1 MKKQVLVLLCVLP
14 LLTSEAKVLTVD
26 DDGPADF
33 RTIPEAINVST
44 NGDII
49 VVKTGTYSRQVTFNN
64 KAVKLTSENPDD
76 PNIVR
81 ATIITAATGYAVSF
95 DLQEGNNSILTG
107 FTITGRGIH
116 CYGASPTISKNIIK
130 DCANYGIEGENN
142 AAPVIADNVIRSSGF
157 SGIYRC
163 NGPITGNT
171 ISQNKGGIASCNGPI
186 TNNVISNNAD
196 LELGRG
202 AGLSFCNGPITG
214 NVIAYN
220 YATYKGGGCYECAGL
235 IANNVI
241 AANESIISG
250 GGLSNCTGQII
261 NNIITGNRSD
271 SGGGIFGSTRIYYN
285 TIVGNAARENGG
297 GLSQCPGRIGSNI
310 IAFNRAGT
318 VGGIYGASISSYNA
332 LWSNE
337 GGNFGGG
344 AAYGAGDVV
353 INPLFAS
360 DGFWDP
366 NGTPDPSDDFW
377 VDGDYHLKSQA
388 GRWSPADNRWVRDSQ
403 TSPSIDA
410 GDPNADWT
418 AELWPHGRRI
428 NAGAYGGT
436 PQASMSLLQVGIAA
450 DLNPDPNDANDW
462 VDYSDMA
469 LLTKQWLRTKGPLA
483 EDINRDGI
491 VDLADLSILLSHW
504 KPEPPPPQPPS
515 PDPMTWAV
523 EPHVTSRTTIAMTA
537 TEAVSTDGSGV
548 EYYFEATAGGHDSGW
563 QTDPAYTD
571 TGLAPAMTYS
581 YSVKAR
587 NKANFLETAYSQVRS
602 ASTPPEDT
610 TPPSPDPAAWQTQ
623 PHAVPPGSIAM
634 VAATASDESG
644 VEYYFACTSN
654 PAYSSAWQDSPVY
667 QPSSLPKGTYSFV
680 VRVRDKSPNHN
691 TTADS
696 PQVTVDLQPPT
707 PDPMQWESVPR
718 ETYYGGG
725 TFDYWAEMS
734 AKEATDPS
742 GAVQYYFECTTASG
756 LSSGWQTSRTYK
768 VLVGRRGQGNRFRV
782 RARDL
787 YGNET
792 APSSTLPTN

>member
-14 LLTSEAKVLTVD
+14 LLTSQANVITVD

-44 NGDII
+44 NGDTII
-49 VVKTGTYSRQVTFNN
+49 VKAGTYNRQVTFNN
-64 KAVKLTSENPDD
+64 KAVRLSSENPDD
-76 PNIVR
+76 PNIVQ

-95 DLQEGNNSILTG
+95 DLQEGNSSILTG
-107 FTITGRGIH
+107 FTIAGRGIL
-116 CYGASPTISKNIIK
+116 CYGTSPTISKNIIT
-130 DCANYGIEGENN
+130 DSVNYGIEGENN

-163 NGPITGNT
+163 NGSITGNT
-171 ISQNKGGIASCNGPI
+171 ISQNKGGIAFCDGPI
-186 TNNVISNNAD
+186 TNNVISNNVD

-202 AGLSFCNGPITG
+202 AGLSSCKGPIIG

-220 YATYKGGGCYECAGL
+220 YATSKGGGCFDCTGL
-235 IANNVI
+235 IANNRI
-241 AANESIISG
+241 LANKSIISG
-250 GGLSNCTGQII
+250 GGLSNCTGQIV
-261 NNIITGNRSD
+261 NNIIAGNRAD
-271 SGGGIFGSTRIYYN
+271 SGGGIFGSTRIHYN

-297 GLSQCPGRIGSNI
+297 GLSQCPGYIGSNI

-318 VGGIYGASISSYNA
+318 VGGIYGASISSYNT

-344 AAYGAGDVV
+344 AAYGTGDVV
-353 INPLFAS
+353 MDPLFAR
-360 DGFWDP
+360 DGFWNP
-366 NGTPDPSDDFW
+366 NGTPDLGDDFW
-377 VDGDYHLKSQA
+377 VNGDYHLQSQA

-410 GDPNADWT
+410 GNPNADWT

-436 PQASMSLLQVGIAA
+436 PQASMSLLQIGNAA
-450 DLNPDPNDANDW
+450 DLNPDVNDVNDW

-469 LLTKQWLRTKGPLA
+469 LLTKQWLRTEGPLA

-504 KPEPPPPQPPS
+504 KPKPPPPQPPI
-515 PDPMTWAV
+515 PDPMTWAI
-523 EPHVTSRTTIAMTA
+523 EPHLTSRTTIAMTA
-537 TEAVSTDGSGV
+537 TTAASTDGSGV
-548 EYYFEATAGGHDSGW
+548 EYYFEATAGGHNSGW
-563 QTDPAYTD
+563 QTSPAYTD
-571 TGLAPAMTYS
+571 LGLAPATTYA
-581 YSVKAR
+581 YRVKAR
-587 NKANFLETAYSQVRS
+587 NKANLLETAYSPARS
-602 ASTPPEDT
+602 ASIPPEDT

-623 PHAVPPGSIAM
+623 PYAVPPGSIRM

-654 PAYSSAWQDSPVY
+654 PAYSSTWQDGPVY
-667 QPSSLPKGTYSFV
+667 QASSLPKGTYSFL
-680 VRVRDKSPNHN
+680 VRVRDKSPNQN

-707 PDPMQWESVPR
+707 PDPAQWESVPR

-734 AKEATDPS
+734 AKEATDAS

-756 LSSGWQTSRTYK
+756 LSSGWQTSPTYK
-768 VLVGRRGQGNRFRV
+768 VLVGRRGQANRFRIRV
-782 RARDL
+782 RDL

-792 APSSTLPTN
+792 APSSTLPAS